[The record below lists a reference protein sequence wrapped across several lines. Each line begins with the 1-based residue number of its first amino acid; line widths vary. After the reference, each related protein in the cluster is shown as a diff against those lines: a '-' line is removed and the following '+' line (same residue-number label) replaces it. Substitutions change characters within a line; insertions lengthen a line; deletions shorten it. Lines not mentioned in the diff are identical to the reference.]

1 LDDIL
6 VFFQVRLAFLPAY
19 SPELNPC
26 ELVFSLIKQDIR
38 NLMVTREHLQ
48 AWYLHCLYPKV
59 ILPDLTNF

>member
-1 LDDIL
+1 LVVDNAAVYTGKDFAEVLDDIL

-38 NLMVTREHLQ
+38 NLMGGEEL
-48 AWYLHCLYPKV
+48 L
-59 ILPDLTNF
+59 D